1 MSQASERQSRRLVLA
16 TERLA
21 TLKAQQLMREL
32 LAHQRERAEARRM
45 RHRRRFETGEAIERC
60 GFGELTV
67 LDLIGRLVDAE
78 ERAASSPTLRLGMQK
93 KGAERLER
101 AGTPALKPQT
111 GREDRLGASEEPT
124 DSRPAPFPSE

>member
-32 LAHQRERAEARRM
+32 LAHQRRRAEARRL
-45 RHRRRFETGEAIERC
+45 RHRRRFDLGDAIERC
-60 GFGELTV
+60 GFGELTA
-67 LDLIGRLVDAE
+67 LELVGMLADAE
-78 ERAASSPTLRLGMQK
+78 ERAASSPTLRLGMHK

-101 AGTPALKPQT
+101 AGTPAPKPHA
-111 GREDRLGASEEPT
+111 GRGDRFGASEERS
-124 DSRPAPFPSE
+124 DSRPETFPSE